1 MKVIGYEAE
10 QDCVEIGGEESSM
23 GYHFKSEKNKA
34 AKDLRAKAR
43 PERKKSGEGH
53 DYAGRANKFKKMG
66 MVSQGQTHFYSQV
79 RSLENVQW
87 LCNEVSVHVE
97 ETVPGP

>member
-34 AKDLRAKAR
+34 AKDVRAKAR
-43 PERKKSGEGH
+43 PERKNQEKAMTTQAEQTNSRRWEWSH
-53 DYAGRANKFKKMG
+53 RAKHI
-66 MVSQGQTHFYSQV
+66 S
-79 RSLENVQW
+79 
-87 LCNEVSVHVE
+87 
-97 ETVPGP
+97 TVK